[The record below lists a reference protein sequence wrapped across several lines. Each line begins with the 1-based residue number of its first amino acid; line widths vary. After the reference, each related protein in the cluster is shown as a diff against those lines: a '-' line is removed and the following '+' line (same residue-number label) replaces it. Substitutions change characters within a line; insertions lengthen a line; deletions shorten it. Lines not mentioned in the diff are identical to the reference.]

1 MNKYFT
7 VEPVYKKASKDEY
20 QKFIDEYPRKL
31 VRDVY
36 GVCDPPSITYN
47 DFELADR
54 YPYSVVASTFAYD
67 DEPGAYYYE
76 PPEERIYKIMEN
88 YKEVFDRR
96 TGYKEDVVE
105 RNENPPHFVIGELKW
120 YPLIDDSGNP
130 LFTFTVE
137 DGDVF
142 DTEDKER
149 II

>member
-7 VEPVYKKASKDEY
+7 VEPIYKEVSKDEY

-67 DEPGAYYYE
+67 DEPGAYFYE
-76 PPEERIYKIMEN
+76 SPEKRIYKIMEN
-88 YKEVFDRR
+88 YKEVFAGR
-96 TGYKEDVVE
+96 TGYNEDTVE
-105 RNENPPHFVIGELKW
+105 RNENPSRFVIGELKSCSC
-120 YPLIDDSGNP
+120 IDDSGGV

-137 DGDVF
+137 DGDAF
-142 DTEDKER
+142 DTEDCE
-149 II
+149 

>member
-1 MNKYFT
+1 MDKYFT
-7 VEPVYKKASKDEY
+7 VKPVYKKVDKQTY

-54 YPYSVVASTFAYD
+54 YPYSVVASTLAYD
-67 DEPGAYYYE
+67 DDPGAYFYE
-76 PPEERIYKIMEN
+76 PPEKRIYKIMEN
-88 YKEVFDRR
+88 YKEAFDGR
-96 TGYKEDVVE
+96 TGYKEGDFE
-105 RNENPPHFVIGELKW
+105 KPPRFVIGELKW
-120 YPLIDDSGNP
+120 NPSTVDNENP

-142 DTEDKER
+142 DTEECE
-149 II
+149 

>member
-1 MNKYFT
+1 
-7 VEPVYKKASKDEY
+7 
-20 QKFIDEYPRKL
+20 
-31 VRDVY
+31 
-36 GVCDPPSITYN
+36 
-47 DFELADR
+47 
-54 YPYSVVASTFAYD
+54 
-67 DEPGAYYYE
+67 
-76 PPEERIYKIMEN
+76 MEN

-120 YPLIDDSGNP
+120 YSLIDDSGP

-142 DTEDKER
+142 ETEDKER